1 MYERFVNLWTLFG
14 NTTTYSDSKYSSY
27 EVGMMID
34 QFSDIGLLSRKSN
47 KQSREAEIVL

>member
-14 NTTTYSDSKYSSY
+14 NTATYSDSKYSSY